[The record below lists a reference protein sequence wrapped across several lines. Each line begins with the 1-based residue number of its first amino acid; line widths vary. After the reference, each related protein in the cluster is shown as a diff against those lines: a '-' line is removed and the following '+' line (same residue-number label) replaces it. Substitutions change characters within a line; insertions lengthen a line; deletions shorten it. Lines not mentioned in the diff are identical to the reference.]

1 MGEIFELKEK
11 LEKEEIPFVMDNWLG
26 GHQII
31 LFNTVGE
38 RICDAIIND
47 RSYGNEKGLFEI
59 MGGLTEEELA
69 IDGVLGYLTA
79 EEVFERFKYCY
90 ENDTNIY
97 RKEQK

>member
-11 LEKEEIPFVMDNWLG
+11 LEKEGIPFVMDNWLG

-47 RSYGNEKGLFEI
+47 RSYGITTTSLFVKSAYSI
-59 MGGLTEEELA
+59 
-69 IDGVLGYLTA
+69 
-79 EEVFERFKYCY
+79 
-90 ENDTNIY
+90 
-97 RKEQK
+97 